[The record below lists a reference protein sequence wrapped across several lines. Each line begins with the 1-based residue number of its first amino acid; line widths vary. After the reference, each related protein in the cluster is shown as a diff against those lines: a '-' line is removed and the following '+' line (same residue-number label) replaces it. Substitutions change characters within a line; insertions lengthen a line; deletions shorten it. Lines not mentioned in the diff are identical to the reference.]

1 MVQLT
6 QNRSKIVTFQHLN
19 IKNRYFSFFF
29 QTKSSKSV
37 VHSTLKIAVS
47 VQSSLLVVSSHM
59 QLVAEDLD
67 SAAAGHTLSA
77 SDGGSHLSHLLVYQ
91 VL

>member
-1 MVQLT
+1 MHFSNMVQLT

-37 VHSTLKIAVS
+37 VHSTLRIA
-47 VQSSLLVVSSHM
+47 
-59 QLVAEDLD
+59 
-67 SAAAGHTLSA
+67 
-77 SDGGSHLSHLLVYQ
+77 HLSSEQPLSGQQPHVADG
-91 VL
+91 

>member
-1 MVQLT
+1 MHFSNMVQLT

-37 VHSTLKIAVS
+37 VYFMLRAYFNSDIKFPLEKD
-47 VQSSLLVVSSHM
+47 VQLFRFH
-59 QLVAEDLD
+59 
-67 SAAAGHTLSA
+67 
-77 SDGGSHLSHLLVYQ
+77 
-91 VL
+91 